1 VRRGCGDIRLS
12 IKALLYMNDI
22 MRQRLLFATNV
33 IYIEK
38 EFQSNTQR
46 RGIKKVS
53 TAGTVETFGAPGK
66 GYTIA
71 NRILAY
77 PSKRVNNI
85 DSPFPCLSHIHGK
98 DLWP

>member
-1 VRRGCGDIRLS
+1 
-12 IKALLYMNDI
+12 MNDI
-22 MRQRLLFATNV
+22 MGQCLLFVTNV

-53 TAGTVETFGAPGK
+53 TAVTVETFGAPGK

-71 NRILAY
+71 KGILA
-77 PSKRVNNI
+77 
-85 DSPFPCLSHIHGK
+85 
-98 DLWP
+98 